1 MTCPE
6 ARKMLDAWFD
16 RELDVR
22 TSLEVEEHI
31 ETCERCKTHLANLTT
46 LRTAL
51 RDPALSHPIP
61 AGLIRRIAPKRRVL
75 WATGVGAAL
84 AAAAAVVLVVAL
96 PWGRQPP
103 DVAADVLAA
112 HSRSLITDHMMDVA
126 STDQHTVKPWFQGK
140 IDYSFPVNDFADK
153 GFSLTGGRLD
163 YLRDRPVAALV
174 YHHAKHI
181 VNMFIWPG
189 TGKKE
194 VVTRRGLSAI
204 GWTQEG
210 LRYWI
215 VSDIPA
221 TDLENFRKMVR
232 ATAPP

>member
-1 MTCPE
+1 
-6 ARKMLDAWFD
+6 LQ
-16 RELDVR
+16 
-22 TSLEVEEHI
+22 
-31 ETCERCKTHLANLTT
+31 NLTT

-51 RDPALSHPIP
+51 RDPALRRPLP
-61 AGLIRRIAPKRRVL
+61 PGLERRIAPKRKVV
-75 WATGVGAAL
+75 WATATGAAL
-84 AAAAAVVLVVAL
+84 AAAAAVLLVVWL
-96 PWGRQPP
+96 PHSP
-103 DVAADVLAA
+103 DMASDVLAA
-112 HSRSLITDHMMDVA
+112 HSRSLITDHVADVV

-140 IDYSFPVNDFADK
+140 IDYSFPVYDFAK
-153 GFSLTGGRLD
+153 EGFALTGGRLD

-189 TGKKE
+189 SGKKE

-221 TDLENFRKMVR
+221 ADLDKFRAMVR
-232 ATAPP
+232 ATVP

>member
-1 MTCPE
+1 MTCSE
-6 ARKMLDAWFD
+6 ARRVLDAWFD

-22 TSLEVEEHI
+22 TSLEVEEHV
-31 ETCERCKTHLANLTT
+31 ETCERCRTHLQNLTT

-51 RDPALSHPIP
+51 RDPALSRPLP
-61 AGLIRRIAPKRRVL
+61 PGLARRVAPQRRVL
-75 WATGVGAAL
+75 WATAAGAAL
-84 AAAAAVVLVVAL
+84 AAAAAVVLVVAVR
-96 PWGRQPP
+96 RQRPP

-112 HSRSLITDHMMDVA
+112 HERSLITDHVADVV

-140 IDYSFPVNDFADK
+140 VDYSFPVHDFAEK
-153 GFSLTGGRLD
+153 GFALAGGRLD
-163 YLRDRPVAALV
+163 YLRDRPVAAIV
-174 YHHAKHI
+174 YQHAKHV

-189 TGKKE
+189 KGKKE
-194 VVTRRGLSAI
+194 IVTRKGLSAI

-221 TDLENFRKMVR
+221 AELEAFRVMVR

>member
-1 MTCPE
+1 MTCSE

-22 TSLEVEEHI
+22 TSLEVEEHVQS
-31 ETCERCKTHLANLTT
+31 CERCRTHVNNLTT

-51 RDPALSHPIP
+51 RDPSLRRPLP
-61 AGLIRRIAPKRRVL
+61 RGLERRIAPKRRVL
-75 WATGVGAAL
+75 WATGAGAAL
-84 AAAAAVVLVVAL
+84 AAALAVVLVVAVR
-96 PWGRQPP
+96 PQQPL

-112 HSRSLITDHMMDVA
+112 HSRSLITDHVTDVS

-140 IDYSFPVNDFADK
+140 IDYSFPVSDFADK
-153 GFSLTGGRLD
+153 GFALSGGRLD

-194 VVTRRGLSAI
+194 VITRRGLSAI

-215 VSDIPA
+215 VSDIPQG
-221 TDLENFRKMVR
+221 DLEKFRAMVR
-232 ATAPP
+232 ATAP